1 MPFMRDVTECSN
13 YDLLLFGGSI
23 EVLATDGL
31 IIIDNYIRMSANAR
45 IGALIGGL
53 RRKVDDLLSK
63 KIAEPSYDVAKSV
76 EMKLIVKLL
85 RTDGM
90 GQ

>member
-1 MPFMRDVTECSN
+1 MRMPVLVRFSTLFIFIYIKDR
-13 YDLLLFGGSI
+13 LLSLFSSPS
-23 EVLATDGL
+23 T
-31 IIIDNYIRMSANAR
+31 
-45 IGALIGGL
+45 IGALVGGL

-63 KIAEPSYDVAKSV
+63 KITNPRFEVAKSV

-90 GQ
+90 G